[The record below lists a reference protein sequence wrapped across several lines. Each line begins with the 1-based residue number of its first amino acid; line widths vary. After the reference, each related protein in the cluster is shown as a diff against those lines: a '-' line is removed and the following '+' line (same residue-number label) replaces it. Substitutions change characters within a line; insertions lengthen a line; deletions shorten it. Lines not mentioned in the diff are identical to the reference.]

1 MKRPDV
7 RVWIRHGSRSPQ
19 MPGPLSPRLCCKTR
33 KSNGL
38 ENLAK
43 DDFSTSLPLQSPA
56 GRIRSSMVVFLVSD
70 VVPHVST
77 REPHQ
82 RVWRISFVTPKRLL
96 QHYLPETD
104 IVIVR

>member
-1 MKRPDV
+1 MTAC
-7 RVWIRHGSRSPQ
+7 G
-19 MPGPLSPRLCCKTR
+19 RLCCKTR

-56 GRIRSSMVVFLVSD
+56 GRIRSSMVVFPVSD

-77 REPHQ
+77 RERHQ

-96 QHYLPETD
+96 QHNRHVSDMLIDPEN
-104 IVIVR
+104 VR